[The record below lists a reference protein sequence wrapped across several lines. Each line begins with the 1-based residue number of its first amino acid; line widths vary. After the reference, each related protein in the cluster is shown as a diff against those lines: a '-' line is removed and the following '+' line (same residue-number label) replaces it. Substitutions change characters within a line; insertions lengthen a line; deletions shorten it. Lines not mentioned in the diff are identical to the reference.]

1 MTWNNRHSL
10 FAGLSLIV
18 LVNAIALAGVA
29 WNRSEPADSRL
40 QVSERELS
48 HSYPYWRKDN
58 SGIALRLNY
67 RWPNSKPNDYSY
79 ASLRQLSPEQMGAVG
94 FKVPK
99 ELNDDS
105 VRRYRRQLDR
115 DGLLVLEFN
124 GPLYQQQLQM
134 AAEQL
139 EKSRADLAALAD
151 NKQLIESHKQA
162 RETLQREQTSAS
174 RLFVIDA
181 GSDLAS
187 LRARYPDRQRYAIV
201 QGRFAAW
208 AWHDAGRWQIGGSA
222 QVPVAESI
230 NLPQRWH
237 AVFAKLPRR
246 PDTPGFP
253 HSGGEPLLNAEL
265 AFGQR
270 LEPWLVEFRAGQSE
284 AQP

>member
-1 MTWNNRHSL
+1 MNWSNRHSL
-10 FAGLSLIV
+10 FAGLGLIV

-48 HSYPYWRKDN
+48 HSYPYWRQDN
-58 SGIALRLNY
+58 SGIALHLIH

-79 ASLRQLSPEQMGAVG
+79 DSLRQLSPEQMRAVG
-94 FKVPK
+94 FKVPS
-99 ELNDDS
+99 ELNDES

-134 AAEQL
+134 AAEHL
-139 EKSRADLAALAD
+139 EKSRADLAAVPD
-151 NKQLIESHKQA
+151 NKQLIESHKLA

-181 GSDLAS
+181 GSDMAS
-187 LRARYPDRQRYAIV
+187 LRTRYPDRQRYAIV
-201 QGRFAAW
+201 QGRFDAW
-208 AWHDAGRWQIGGSA
+208 AWHDDGRWQIGGSA

-230 NLPQRWH
+230 NLPHRWH

-246 PDTPGFP
+246 PDTQGFP
-253 HSGGEPLLNAEL
+253 HSGGDRLLNAEL

-270 LEPWLVEFRAGQSE
+270 LEPWVVEFSAGQSE
-284 AQP
+284 AKP

>member
-1 MTWNNRHSL
+1 MNWSNRHSL
-10 FAGLSLIV
+10 FAGLGLIV

-29 WNRSEPADSRL
+29 WNRSEPADSHL

-48 HSYPYWRKDN
+48 HSYPYWRQDN
-58 SGIALRLNY
+58 SGIALHLIH

-79 ASLRQLSPEQMGAVG
+79 DSLRQLSPEQMRAVG
-94 FKVPK
+94 FKVPS
-99 ELNDDS
+99 ELNDES

-139 EKSRADLAALAD
+139 EKSRANLAAVPD
-151 NKQLIESHKQA
+151 NKQLIESHKLA
-162 RETLQREQTSAS
+162 RETLQREQASAS

-201 QGRFAAW
+201 QGRFDAW
-208 AWHDAGRWQIGGSA
+208 AWHDDGRWQIGGSA

-230 NLPQRWH
+230 NLPHRWH

-253 HSGGEPLLNAEL
+253 HSGGDRLLNAEL

-270 LEPWLVEFRAGQSE
+270 LEPWVVKFSAGKPE
-284 AQP
+284 